1 MDEASPEPS
10 ETLDTDDASVAVPD
24 EAVRHPET
32 TRERQLRKLA
42 GRKAPYRVPIV
53 ATTRGWVS
61 RDRRRHI
68 FAARFLDFA
77 VLTPEHLV
85 LCSTG
90 FFTRRPRR
98 QVLREPLN
106 RLIVHPLG
114 EEPIRTVRVTGDFSH
129 PIRLELRDDEA
140 TAEFVR
146 ELIELTPNDPRLRA
160 EPWAAT
166 GQLGLDP
173 ELPPPDDTPH
183 DATGD
188 TPGDAV
194 DDTGD
199 IEPADPH
206 T

>member
-10 ETLDTDDASVAVPD
+10 ETLDTDDASLAVPD
-24 EAVRHPET
+24 EAVRHPES

-42 GRKAPYRVPIV
+42 GRKAPYRGPIV

-114 EEPIRTVRVTGDFSH
+114 EEPIRTLRVTGDFSH

-173 ELPPPDDTPH
+173 ELPPPDDTPGDVDGAGS
-183 DATGD
+183 DAGD
-188 TPGDAV
+188 T
-194 DDTGD
+194 
-199 IEPADPH
+199 EPADGH
-206 T
+206 TAEP